1 MDAGCHLWAVVGPWW
16 LCVNGHGRWQLF
28 SQLLVI
34 VGGAVVVMC
43 EPSWAVAAVFVWWQ
57 SLVVVLGGCSRFCMV
72 VFDRGPLG
80 WAEVGHHWVS
90 CCGYGCGVVEVWWRW
105 W

>member
-1 MDAGCHLWAVVGPWW
+1 
-16 LCVNGHGRWQLF
+16 VNGHGRWQLF

>member
-1 MDAGCHLWAVVGPWW
+1 
-16 LCVNGHGRWQLF
+16 VNGHGRWQLF
-28 SQLLVI
+28 SRLLVVI
-34 VGGAVVVMC
+34 GGAVVIMC

-57 SLVVVLGGCSRFCMV
+57 SLVIVLGGRSRFCVV

-80 WAEVGHHWVS
+80 WAEVGHRWAS
-90 CCGYGCGVVEVWWRW
+90 CCGYGHGIIEVWWRW